1 MHSMKIKASQIIQI
15 SHFRP
20 NLTNLG
26 VKIMSK
32 MTICMN
38 LTSFEFRVLDL

>member
-15 SHFRP
+15 NHFRP
-20 NLTNLG
+20 NLTNFG

-32 MTICMN
+32 MTISMN
-38 LTSFEFRVLDL
+38 LTNFEFRVQDL